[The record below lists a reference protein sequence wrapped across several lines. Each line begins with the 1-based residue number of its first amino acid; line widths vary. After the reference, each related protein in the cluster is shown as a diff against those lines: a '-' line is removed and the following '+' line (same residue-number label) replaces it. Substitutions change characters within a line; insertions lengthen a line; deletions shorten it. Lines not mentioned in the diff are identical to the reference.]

1 MSAFLNNK
9 FLRVCPYGKQTLAKM
24 VEDCKRTMFFGATL
38 TCMALI
44 IWNNMFESYSNL
56 YLLESLVL
64 ALYIVGMEIP
74 NHLLQKKEST
84 VYRELL
90 LYFSRVKHR
99 YTACRHM
106 ANAVLDAADS
116 MTPEIQC
123 LAEELYQVLMESDRK
138 EKVRE
143 YILQKQ
149 ANRYMKLFLIQAY
162 EVSEKGGLFFEE
174 NIECLRT
181 ELMEEIYRRKQ
192 RAYEFAGYVFVA
204 VTPFF
209 TMPVLRQWGINFAPE
224 LEFFYAGTGVMLETV
239 TFVVTLVIYR
249 MILTAKEIVFFA
261 ENQEEKL
268 WNGCRF
274 YENELIK
281 IIMRKLENMDGI
293 IGRRIRTLIL
303 QSGERTSYGKLCLQM
318 ILLSIGTFLLFT
330 GFYLNSHYVE
340 KKAILERV
348 DSIETIAPVAG
359 EEKQAALK
367 CYILEITNQC
377 RLTPEITEE
386 EIRELLRKKI
396 HLGNRNMEQMVV
408 EEIKKKLLQYKKTK
422 ISAGELL
429 LCSLF
434 GSFAGFFPVLKLFY
448 RAKTIRAGAINEI
461 RQFQALILME
471 RKLQGITITGLLED
485 MEVFSQCFRMALKR
499 CINAYNTGPMQALL
513 RLKEEGGK
521 LHESFEE
528 IADAFLSVDEVGIEL
543 AFAEVESNRRLV
555 EKMTQLEVKI
565 DMEKK
570 KDSTDLLAKVPML
583 LSVGAYFVLPFFSYS
598 LQGVFEVFELLEE
611 MKL

>member
-1 MSAFLNNK
+1 MSNK
-9 FLRVCPYGKQTLAKM
+9 FLRICPYGKQTLGKM
-24 VEDCKRTMFFGATL
+24 VADCKRAMFLGAAL
-38 TCMALI
+38 TCVALI

-74 NHLLQKKEST
+74 NHLLQKKENI

-99 YTACRHM
+99 YTACHHM
-106 ANAVLDAADS
+106 ANAVFDAADS

-123 LAEELYQVLMESDRK
+123 LAEEIYQVLMESDRK
-138 EKVRE
+138 EKVRD
-143 YILQKQ
+143 YILQKKV
-149 ANRYMKLFLIQAY
+149 NRYMKLFLIQAY

-174 NIECLRT
+174 NMEYLRT

-209 TMPVLRQWGINFAPE
+209 SMPVLRQWGLSFASE
-224 LEFFYAGTGVMLETV
+224 LELFYAGTGVMLETV

-261 ENQEEKL
+261 ENQEEKF
-268 WNGCRF
+268 GFGSRF
-274 YENELIK
+274 YKNELVK
-281 IIMRKLENMDGI
+281 IIMRRLENRDGKI
-293 IGRRIRTLIL
+293 DRRIRRLIL
-303 QSGERTSYGKLCLQM
+303 QSGERTSYGKICLQM
-318 ILLSIGTFLLFT
+318 ILLSMGTFFWVA
-330 GFYLNSHYVE
+330 GFYLNSHYME

-359 EEKQAALK
+359 EEKQAALE

-396 HLGNRNMEQMVV
+396 YLRNRNMEQMVV
-408 EEIKKKLLQYKKTK
+408 EEIREKLFQYKKAK

-429 LCSLF
+429 ICIF
-434 GSFAGFFPVLKLFY
+434 VASFAGFFPVIKLVY
-448 RAKTIRAGAINEI
+448 RVKTIKEGAINEI

-471 RKLQGITITGLLED
+471 RKLQGVTITGLLED
-485 MEVFSQCFRMALKR
+485 MEVFSQCFRMTLKR
-499 CINAYNTGPMQALL
+499 CINAYNTGPTQALL

-543 AFAEVESNRRLV
+543 AFAEVESNRRLLD
-555 EKMTQLEVKI
+555 KMTQLEAKI

-583 LSVGAYFVLPFFSYS
+583 LSVGAYFVFPFFSYS